1 MDCPLEVGSPVEF
14 SIEMP
19 VEFLGTNQPVLVMCS
34 GRVVRCSEEG
44 SGQSVA
50 VVIDE
55 YHFKRLKES

>member
-1 MDCPLEVGSPVEF
+1 MS
-14 SIEMP
+14 
-19 VEFLGTNQPVLVMCS
+19 VMCV

-55 YHFKRLKES
+55 YHFKRHLRVEIGAAGP